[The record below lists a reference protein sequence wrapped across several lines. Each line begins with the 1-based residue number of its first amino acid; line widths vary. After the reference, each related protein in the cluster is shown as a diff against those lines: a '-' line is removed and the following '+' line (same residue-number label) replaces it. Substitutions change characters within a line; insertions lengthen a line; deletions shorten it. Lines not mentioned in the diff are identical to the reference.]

1 MDLKKLT
8 DRAKGVVEKR
18 GGSEGAKQDAGE
30 LADIAKGK
38 GSLKDKARAAADA
51 VKQPGA
57 PGEPARRSPSRRPPA
72 RMRRAPGVAGQRR
85 AAPPRRPSTALRSA
99 RAPVAQLDRA
109 GDF

>member
-57 PGEPARRSPSRRPPA
+57 PGEPEAKAEPETTGEDAEGSGGGGPA
-72 RMRRAPGVAGQRR
+72 QGG
-85 AAPPRRPSTALRSA
+85 AA
-99 RAPVAQLDRA
+99 
-109 GDF
+109 